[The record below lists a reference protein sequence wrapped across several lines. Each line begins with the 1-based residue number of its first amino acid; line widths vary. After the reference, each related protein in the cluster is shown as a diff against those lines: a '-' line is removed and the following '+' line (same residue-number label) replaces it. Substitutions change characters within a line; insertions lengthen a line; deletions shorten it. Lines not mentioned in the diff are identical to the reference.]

1 MKFIIRSVTTVVLCV
16 SVMSTLSSQQAFVE
30 DFKLKWKNAKEYT
43 LEFARAMP
51 AEKYTYTPTPEEM
64 TFGRQLVH
72 ICGNII
78 WLSSSYLGAP
88 PFGKNVDHP
97 SEKKEDVIRLLE
109 ETFDYAARAVDNFPV
124 SKLDD
129 KVDFFAGP
137 MTKRRVMFLLTDHV
151 THHRGQLVVY
161 LRLNGIEPP
170 RYRGW

>member
-1 MKFIIRSVTTVVLCV
+1 MKYIITILFYTGVCS
-16 SVMSTLSSQQAFVE
+16 SISSQHTFIE
-30 DFKLKWKNAKEYT
+30 DFKLKWQNAKEYT

-64 TFGRQLVH
+64 TFGRQLIH
-72 ICGNII
+72 MCGNMI
-78 WLSSSYLGAP
+78 WLSSSYLDAP
-88 PFGKNVDHP
+88 PFGKDVDHP

-109 ETFDYAARAVDNFPV
+109 ESFDYTARAIEKFPITM
-124 SKLDD
+124 LDD
-129 KVDFFAGP
+129 NVDFFAGP
-137 MTKRRVMFLLTDHV
+137 MTKRRVFLLLTDHV

>member
-1 MKFIIRSVTTVVLCV
+1 MKFYITSSITLILVAFVMTTA
-16 SVMSTLSSQQAFVE
+16 SSQQAFID
-30 DFKLKWKNAKEYT
+30 DFKLKWKNARDYT

-88 PFGKNVDHP
+88 PFGKNVDNP

-109 ETFDYAARAVDNFPV
+109 ESFDYAAKAVEKFPV
-124 SKLDD
+124 SKLDE

-161 LRLNGIEPP
+161 LRMNGIEPP